1 MTPRLRWL
9 ILGSAVIG
17 LGVAGASTWV
27 HYRLL
32 TDPTYISPCD
42 VGASFNCTEVYLSR
56 YGSIGGVPVAVAG
69 LVWFGLVGLVA
80 GFARADGRPSV
91 AAAYLTALGTIGLAV
106 SLYLAYVSWVVLGT
120 GCLLCMATYACV
132 LAILVLTTTA
142 SAVPLA
148 SVPGRLASDLGAA
161 FSRPATMVASLGF
174 VAAVVGLGV
183 WFPREGPM
191 ALAEMAGAS
200 AAAVPVPTAAVSKD
214 SPFAAWWFQQPRID
228 LGIPP
233 EGAEVVVV
241 KFNDFAC
248 GACGQAHY
256 LYQPILDRLSKA
268 HPGGIKVVV
277 KDWPWDTSCNFNAG
291 STIPGHEG
299 ACAAAAAARMAEERG
314 KYTEMTAWLYQ
325 NQAGTPQEV
334 RAAAAR
340 ILGVTD
346 FDREY
351 ALKLPAIRADIA
363 DGGALGI
370 RSTPTYFI
378 NGVRLA
384 QMLDPAQFEMAIR
397 LELER

>member
-1 MTPRLRWL
+1 
-9 ILGSAVIG
+9 
-17 LGVAGASTWV
+17 
-27 HYRLL
+27 
-32 TDPTYISPCD
+32 
-42 VGASFNCTEVYLSR
+42 
-56 YGSIGGVPVAVAG
+56 
-69 LVWFGLVGLVA
+69 
-80 GFARADGRPSV
+80 
-91 AAAYLTALGTIGLAV
+91 
-106 SLYLAYVSWVVLGT
+106 
-120 GCLLCMATYACV
+120 
-132 LAILVLTTTA
+132 
-142 SAVPLA
+142 
-148 SVPGRLASDLGAA
+148 
-161 FSRPATMVASLGF
+161 
-174 VAAVVGLGV
+174 
-183 WFPREGPM
+183 
-191 ALAEMAGAS
+191 
-200 AAAVPVPTAAVSKD
+200 
-214 SPFAAWWFQQPRID
+214 
-228 LGIPP
+228 
-233 EGAEVVVV
+233 VVV